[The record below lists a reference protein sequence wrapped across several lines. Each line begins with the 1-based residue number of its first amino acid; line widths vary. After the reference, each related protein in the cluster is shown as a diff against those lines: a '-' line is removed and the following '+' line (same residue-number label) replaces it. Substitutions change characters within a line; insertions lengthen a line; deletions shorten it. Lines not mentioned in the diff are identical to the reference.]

1 MTGPGGAAGTGA
13 SGSTA
18 AGGVGT
24 APGAGAGRGVAR
36 GGAGRSATVVV
47 APVVMATVNNKLTA
61 LGDAKAEQSVTVV
74 AQDTGQID
82 KILVQPGQ
90 TIRWTNRDPGNSHTV
105 TSYHPSLFERPRR
118 IPEGATSFD
127 SDYLLPDESF
137 SLTLSLPGVYDY
149 YCVPHEHAGMVGR
162 IVVGTPGAGF
172 AEYADAGVGLTQ
184 LPEAALAGFPEVA
197 AIVAAGAV
205 HRE

>member
-1 MTGPGGAAGTGA
+1 M
-13 SGSTA
+13 
-18 AGGVGT
+18 
-24 APGAGAGRGVAR
+24 
-36 GGAGRSATVVV
+36 SATRRQALIGGGGLLAALLVRPL
-47 APVVMATVNNKLTA
+47 PVLADGTVEIVMQGTPD
-61 LGDAKAEQSVTVV
+61 GAEVWFDPV
-74 AQDTGQID
+74 G
-82 KILVQPGQ
+82 ILVQPGQ

-172 AEYADAGVGLTQ
+172 AEYADAGVGLTE